1 MENKPQQ
8 ISAAEGFN
16 ALVDAM
22 GALVQVFCRHLPP
35 EAAPKVAADLERL
48 ARTCGING
56 NAASAML
63 LTDLADAAR
72 TGSAGSDTT
81 H

>member
-1 MENKPQQ
+1 MENQKPT

-35 EAAPKVAADLERL
+35 EAAPQVATDLERL

-56 NAASAML
+56 KAASAML
-63 LTDLADAAR
+63 LNDLAEAAR
-72 TGSAGSDTT
+72 SRSDGPETT

>member
-1 MENKPQQ
+1 MGNESPT

-35 EAAPKVAADLERL
+35 EAAPQVAADLERL

-63 LTDLADAAR
+63 LNDLAEAAR
-72 TGSAGSDTT
+72 IGSGGSDTT